1 MVAKHTKVTG
11 KKALLAFA
19 VSGALLV
26 GTAAPAMAASP
37 ITSAGGTDTA
47 DVKASYVKD
56 GSQGATYSVNV
67 TWANMDKFEFT
78 GKTGQTWNPTTHTYS
93 GGTGDGSWSN
103 DGGSGTVTVVN
114 HSDVKVNVDAS
125 YQAES
130 GYSDINGIFALNGGS
145 GSSSILESGVGCT
158 PDNADQDVFTLTLS
172 GDGSALTN
180 VTNPAKVGTATV
192 TISAA
197 S

>member
-1 MVAKHTKVTG
+1 MVSKHTKVTG
-11 KKALLAFA
+11 RKALLAFA

-26 GTAAPAMAASP
+26 GTAAPAMADSP
-37 ITSAGGTDTA
+37 IATADGTDTA

-78 GKTGQTWNPTTHTYS
+78 GKTGQTWDPATHTYS

-103 DGGSGTVTVVN
+103 DGGNGTVTVVN
-114 HSDVKVNVDAS
+114 HSDVKVNVAAS

-130 GYSDINGIFALNGGS
+130 SYSDISGAFALNGGS
-145 GSSSILESGVGCT
+145 GSSSTLESGVGRA
-158 PDNADQDVFTLTLS
+158 PEDADQDVFTLTLS
-172 GDGSALTN
+172 GDGSALAG

-192 TISAA
+192 MISAA